1 MKKSVLVLLLS
12 ALLLLSACA
21 PSQSG
26 PSGEPE
32 NSATPAPQTLRVA
45 ATTYPVYLLTTAVTE
60 GVEGVEV
67 TLMLNQPTSCLHD
80 YNLSSTDMKALEGAD
95 AVVLSGAGLEDFM
108 SDALAGS
115 DAAVIDSAQGIGLA
129 LYDDYEDDHD
139 DHDHDDAHHDHD
151 HEGEDDPHI
160 WMDPARAAQ
169 MSGNIAEGLA
179 ALDGEHAALYRANAA
194 AAQETLT
201 KALEDW
207 RQQLSPL
214 SRRSIITFHDGFQYF
229 ASAFDLELLF
239 AIEEEE
245 GAEASAKEIGEIS
258 QLIRAGMEAGNAP
271 AVFTEANGSDSTAK
285 AVARETGVEPHQ
297 LTMIMS
303 GSGTGLT
310 PYLEGMDANIRA
322 IVEALG

>member
-1 MKKSVLVLLLS
+1 MKKSGLVLLLS

-115 DAAVIDSAQGIGLA
+115 DAAVIDSAPTSGGMKWVSVVAIRKLRIWIGLPGV
-129 LYDDYEDDHD
+129 LNVI
-139 DHDHDDAHHDHD
+139 
-151 HEGEDDPHI
+151 P
-160 WMDPARAAQ
+160 
-169 MSGNIAEGLA
+169 
-179 ALDGEHAALYRANAA
+179 
-194 AAQETLT
+194 
-201 KALEDW
+201 
-207 RQQLSPL
+207 
-214 SRRSIITFHDGFQYF
+214 
-229 ASAFDLELLF
+229 
-239 AIEEEE
+239 
-245 GAEASAKEIGEIS
+245 
-258 QLIRAGMEAGNAP
+258 
-271 AVFTEANGSDSTAK
+271 AK
-285 AVARETGVEPHQ
+285 ARITIPR
-297 LTMIMS
+297 S
-303 GSGTGLT
+303 
-310 PYLEGMDANIRA
+310 
-322 IVEALG
+322 